1 MKGSITKR
9 CGCAAQYSESTGK
22 RKACKREHGSWSF
35 VVGVRDPATGK
46 RRQVRESKFATKAEA
61 DKRLAELV
69 DQSAKGT
76 VPARKRETFA
86 TFAAAWLQARS
97 RRVRPV
103 TVTCYRTAITHANA
117 AFGALPIGDVTRRD
131 VERLAHGM
139 TDRGLAQR
147 TVSITLTVVRSIFA
161 RALNDG
167 LIARNPAADVD
178 AVGRPPAERGALSA
192 AELAT
197 LREHLAGDRLAA
209 CWLLTLYGLRR
220 SEVMGLRWPDVDL
233 AMGTLSITRGV
244 VADGKGKRSPETPT
258 KTRKGT
264 RTLPLPADVLTALR
278 GLREHQAAE
287 FGFEQ
292 VRTGWLAIDELGVPL
307 RPERWSDMW
316 RALCRA
322 AGVEPVTLHVARHSS
337 VTAMR
342 DAEVSDHLVAKWHG
356 HDENVM
362 RGIYTHSEGD
372 ALAAAGQALADV
384 LGGAR

>member
-1 MKGSITKR
+1 MSRGSISKR
-9 CGCAAQYSESTGK
+9 CSCPPQYSPSTGK

-35 VVGVRDPATGK
+35 VLGVKDPSTGK
-46 RRQVRESKFATKAEA
+46 RRQVRESGFATKAEA
-61 DKRLAELV
+61 EKRLAELV
-69 DQSAKGT
+69 DQSGKGS
-76 VPARKRETFA
+76 VPARNRETFQ
-86 TFAAAWLQARS
+86 TFAESWLAARS

-103 TVTCYRTAITHANA
+103 TVACYRTAITHANA
-117 AFGALPIGDVTRRD
+117 AFGAVPIGDVTRRD

-192 AELAT
+192 ADLAT
-197 LREHLAGDRLAA
+197 LRGHLAGDPRCGL
-209 CWLLTLYGLRR
+209 WLLTLYGLRR
-220 SEVMGLRWPDVDL
+220 SEIMGLRWPDVDL
-233 AMGTLSITRGV
+233 VEGTLSISKGV
-244 VADGKGKRSPETPT
+244 VADGKGRRSPETPT

-264 RTLPLPADVLTALR
+264 RTLPLPPDVLTALR
-278 GLREHQAAE
+278 GLREDQAAE
-287 FGFEQ
+287 HGFEQ
-292 VRTGWLAIDELGVPL
+292 VRTGWLAVDELGVPL

-322 AGVEPVTLHVARHSS
+322 AGVEAVTLHVARHSS

-342 DAEVSDHLVAKWHG
+342 AAGVPDHVVAKWHG

-362 RGIYTHSEGD
+362 RGTYTHPEGD
-372 ALAAAGQALADV
+372 ALAAAGQALAGV
-384 LGGAR
+384 LGG